1 MNFMAVNNQ
10 RKRLVLRYIRVHFT
24 AVKGCKFLNG
34 REVCPL
40 RESLLYQDSI
50 LGSRFGATFDFN

>member
-34 REVCPL
+34 REVCPYK
-40 RESLLYQDSI
+40 REFTVP
-50 LGSRFGATFDFN
+50 RFNFG

>member
-1 MNFMAVNNQ
+1 M
-10 RKRLVLRYIRVHFT
+10 HFT